1 MQADEYVNSRHM
13 NKLDRYIL
21 RQFLSTFF
29 FSIVLLTVISTVIDL
44 SERTDDF
51 ARSGL
56 TTRQIIEQYYF
67 GFVPYIMAMLF
78 PLFVFISVIFF
89 TSKMANRTEFV
100 AMLASGISL
109 RRILRPYLV
118 GGFLL
123 AGILWWGYLELIPRA
138 NDIRA
143 TFDLKYLRTGPMA
156 QGPSNSYYMRVDSF
170 SYCGI
175 RYYDTVSK
183 NGGGFFMET
192 IKGNRITYNL
202 RADNIIWDTAKKDW
216 RLTGVVERKVD
227 SMGERVAYYPE
238 VHRKYSFRPADLRRD
253 DFMQARLTSPELS
266 RMIELERLRGSETVK
281 DLTMEYAKRTS
292 TPVSV
297 IILTLIGAILA
308 CRKIRGGS
316 GMHLAW
322 GIVICS
328 VFILA
333 DRFSTIFSTKGDLN
347 PYVAAWIPNVI
358 FTLVTGWLYRQSP
371 K

>member
-1 MQADEYVNSRHM
+1 MMRASTSSVSCRWVTALTLPAVPTGMKIGVEIAPWSVWMSPARADVPVSVCWRSKLSRGMAASYISKAFLGQGTGMHADECVNSRHM

-118 GGFLL
+118 GGILL
-123 AGILWWGYLELIPRA
+123 GGILWWGYLALIPRA

-143 TFDLKYLRTGPMA
+143 TFDLKYLRSGPMA

-192 IKGNRITYNL
+192 IRGNRITYNL
-202 RADNIIWDTAKKDW
+202 RADNIIWDTAK
-216 RLTGVVERKVD
+216 
-227 SMGERVAYYPE
+227 
-238 VHRKYSFRPADLRRD
+238 
-253 DFMQARLTSPELS
+253 
-266 RMIELERLRGSETVK
+266 
-281 DLTMEYAKRTS
+281 
-292 TPVSV
+292 
-297 IILTLIGAILA
+297 
-308 CRKIRGGS
+308 
-316 GMHLAW
+316 
-322 GIVICS
+322 
-328 VFILA
+328 
-333 DRFSTIFSTKGDLN
+333 
-347 PYVAAWIPNVI
+347 
-358 FTLVTGWLYRQSP
+358 
-371 K
+371 